1 MAIWQMLC
9 RILIAIERNP
19 SDYLTFIIAQDEYER
34 DFMTGILTFPLL
46 EGLCYNTLTGAMIAQ
61 TEVFY
66 AED

>member
-1 MAIWQMLC
+1 
-9 RILIAIERNP
+9 
-19 SDYLTFIIAQDEYER
+19 
-34 DFMTGILTFPLL
+34 MTGILTFPLL